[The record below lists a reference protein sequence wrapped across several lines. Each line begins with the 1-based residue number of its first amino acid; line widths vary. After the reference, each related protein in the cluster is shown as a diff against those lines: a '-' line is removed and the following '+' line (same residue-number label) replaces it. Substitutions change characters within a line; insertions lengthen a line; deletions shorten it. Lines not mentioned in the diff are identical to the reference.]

1 MNGMI
6 ETVGREQEAANDERR
21 MEDDIEGEE
30 QEDLMRFVSDMND
43 NPDSVQTETI
53 DIVKEADL
61 MLASPFAFYGFG
73 IQLGIEDQID
83 VANRAYVRFYKKK
96 INDILMDKEAV
107 QTELESNQRLLNT
120 FKQASERSARK
131 IKELEIKEAIVQ

>member
-43 NPDSVQTETI
+43 NPDSV
-53 DIVKEADL
+53 
-61 MLASPFAFYGFG
+61 
-73 IQLGIEDQID
+73 
-83 VANRAYVRFYKKK
+83 
-96 INDILMDKEAV
+96 
-107 QTELESNQRLLNT
+107 
-120 FKQASERSARK
+120 
-131 IKELEIKEAIVQ
+131 